1 MKLTSKEFF
10 HCVSSRGEGLFEIHT
25 VHAVLSF
32 ANKQRARDGN
42 SPASPLWTLLNCFL
56 RWTAN
61 RYKSTRITS
70 NWIFK
75 ETPRIR
81 SREVIFLNLRK
92 CARYFRG
99 DPPRAVVQLH
109 LHARWITGSDYSN
122 CRRVRGGKRFVGQ
135 PCARFSGIISTISTF
150 LTLIA
155 LWVA

>member
-1 MKLTSKEFF
+1 MY
-10 HCVSSRGEGLFEIHT
+10 I
-25 VHAVLSF
+25 VLSF

-42 SPASPLWTLLNCFL
+42 SPASPLLTLLNCFL

-81 SREVIFLNLRK
+81 SSEVIFLNLRK

-109 LHARWITGSDYSN
+109 LHARWITGTDYSN
-122 CRRVRGGKRFVGQ
+122 WRRVRGGKRLSGS
-135 PCARFSGIISTISTF
+135 PARDSAELYRRFLPFLFELQCERFNHLAGELICVFS
-150 LTLIA
+150 L
-155 LWVA
+155 